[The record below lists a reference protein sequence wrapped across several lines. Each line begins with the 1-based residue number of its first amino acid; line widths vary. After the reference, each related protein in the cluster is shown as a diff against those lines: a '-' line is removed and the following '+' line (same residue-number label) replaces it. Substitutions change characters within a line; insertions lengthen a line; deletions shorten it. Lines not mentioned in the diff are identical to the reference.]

1 MQTKQEIQ
9 VLEKAI
15 SILEGIQ
22 TSERLKE
29 STLENRYGI
38 YSSFPSLTTK
48 SIHQDEI
55 YAMCIARLN
64 ERLKKQL
71 EVVDS
76 SSFSEELEENDNK
89 YQFPF
94 HEDVMSA
101 LNAL

>member
-1 MQTKQEIQ
+1 MKTKQKIQ

-22 TSERLKE
+22 TFERLKE
-29 STLENRYGI
+29 SNLENRYGI

-55 YAMCIARLN
+55 YTMCIARLN

-76 SSFSEELEENDNK
+76 YSFSEDEDDKK

>member
-1 MQTKQEIQ
+1 MKTKQKIQ

-22 TSERLKE
+22 TFERLKE
-29 STLENRYGI
+29 SNLENRYGI
-38 YSSFPSLTTK
+38 YYSFPSLTTK

-55 YAMCIARLN
+55 YTMCIARLN

-76 SSFSEELEENDNK
+76 YSFPQDEDDKK

>member
-1 MQTKQEIQ
+1 MKTKQKIQ

-22 TSERLKE
+22 TFERLKE
-29 STLENRYGI
+29 SNLENRYGI

-55 YAMCIARLN
+55 YTMCITRLN

-71 EVVDS
+71 ELVDS
-76 SSFSEELEENDNK
+76 SSFSEEVDEDDKK
-89 YQFPF
+89 YQFAF
-94 HEDVMSA
+94 HEEVMA
-101 LNAL
+101 GLNSF

>member
-1 MQTKQEIQ
+1 MQTKQKIQ

-22 TSERLKE
+22 TFERLKE
-29 STLENRYGI
+29 SNLENRYGI

-55 YAMCIARLN
+55 YTMCIARLN

-76 SSFSEELEENDNK
+76 YSFSEDEDDKK